1 MSSADFQIT
10 LEQYGFP
17 SKAQEYV
24 QNHHSA
30 ILRLLSDHHWHSI
43 AEISKY
49 GGKQYNARI
58 YELRQEGYNIVNV
71 YRHGEFGSI
80 MVITK

>member
-1 MSSADFQIT
+1 MSETIQLI
-10 LEQYGFP
+10 LEPFGFP
-17 SKAQEYV
+17 AQAQEYV
-24 QNHHSA
+24 RNQQSA
-30 ILRLLSDHHWHSI
+30 ILRLLSDHRWHST

-49 GGKQYNARI
+49 GGKKYIARI